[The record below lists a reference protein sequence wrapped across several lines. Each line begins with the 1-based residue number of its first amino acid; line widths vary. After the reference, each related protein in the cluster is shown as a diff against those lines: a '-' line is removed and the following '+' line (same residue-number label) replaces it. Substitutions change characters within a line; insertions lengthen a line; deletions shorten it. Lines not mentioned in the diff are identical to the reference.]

1 MGNAFFIM
9 KTYKNSKWREMDN
22 APKDGSL
29 ILGYEKNAGF
39 GVFYYEDAIDGWCNQ
54 DGAYQQELLYWMPL
68 PEAP

>member
-1 MGNAFFIM
+1 
-9 KTYKNSKWREMDN
+9 MDN